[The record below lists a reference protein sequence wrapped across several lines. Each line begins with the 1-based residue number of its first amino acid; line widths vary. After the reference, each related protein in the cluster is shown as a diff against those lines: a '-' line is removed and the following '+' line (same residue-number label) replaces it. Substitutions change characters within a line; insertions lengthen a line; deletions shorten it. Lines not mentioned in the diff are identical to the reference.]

1 MTLPSTIRILIADDH
16 ALFRSGLRMLLESQS
31 DFQIVAEAAN
41 STEAVSLTRELRPEI
56 LLLDLNM
63 PPVSGLTALKEI
75 STFPEIPKTVLLTAS
90 FDKNQ
95 QKEASQLGAYGFI
108 LKESAAD
115 TLIKCIRCISAGHHC
130 IQNDC
135 TGALINK
142 FRSKIADGFGPLST
156 VKKYPFGLTSREQEI
171 ALLVASGYS
180 NKDIASELGIGIET
194 VKQHLKNMFD
204 KVGVSSRI
212 ELTLMV
218 LHHKL
223 VDDSH
228 FPPK

>member
-1 MTLPSTIRILIADDH
+1 MTSPSTIRILIADDH

-31 DFQIVAEAAN
+31 DFQVVAEAAN
-41 STEAVSLTRELRPEI
+41 STEAVALTRQLRPEI

-75 STFPEIPKTVLLTAS
+75 STLPKIPKTILLTAS

-95 QKEASQLGAYGFI
+95 QREASQLGAHGFI
-108 LKESAAD
+108 LKESAAG
-115 TLIKCIRCISAGHHC
+115 TLIKCIRCIYAGNQC
-130 IQNDC
+130 IENDC
-135 TGALINK
+135 SGVLLNK
-142 FRSKIADGFGPLST
+142 FHGKIAVGFEAFSA
-156 VKKYPFGLTSREQEI
+156 VKNYPFGLTSREQEI

-180 NKDIASELGIGIET
+180 NKDITSELNIGIET
-194 VKQHLKNMFD
+194 VKQHLKNIFD

-228 FPPK
+228 FPN